1 MLPDISPVLD
11 SHPKSEKKVAE
22 YKTVQRKSDREGF
35 SITKTMKRR
44 DTMFDTGIKNG
55 GNEDSGKNK
64 QEFKKIINIMQ
75 YREFLLT
82 VNLTNRILILPEEE
96 VQYRAFICKGNNGLL
111 VKSILKTRPWW
122 SFRTSGEIDSCHLVW
137 T

>member
-1 MLPDISPVLD
+1 
-11 SHPKSEKKVAE
+11 
-22 YKTVQRKSDREGF
+22 
-35 SITKTMKRR
+35 
-44 DTMFDTGIKNG
+44 MFDTGIKNG